1 MDARAQIMMRNV
13 FFLWFWDWDW
23 DCYFCFWVRF
33 VLGLFGKLS
42 FREEFL
48 KKRSTEQ
55 KKGPW
60 REKKYKQKLKYSKKK
75 PRNLKKPHKKL
86 IKNQKKQ

>member
-1 MDARAQIMMRNV
+1 LV
-13 FFLWFWDWDW
+13 LGLGLL
-23 DCYFCFWVRF
+23 FCFWVRF

-42 FREEFL
+42 FREEFW